1 MIWDFRILYSKKDD
15 LRANFQPIFLTLCKL
30 HFFFSHFG
38 HYHENVQI
46 SLHSILA
53 HCNEMINVVKL
64 HFWITTLKGKRQQ
77 SLVVTN
83 QQWLSFGLWLFRSRI

>member
-30 HFFFSHFG
+30 HFFLILDIIMKMYKSLYSCTLQPNDKCCKVTFLD
-38 HYHENVQI
+38 HYFER
-46 SLHSILA
+46 
-53 HCNEMINVVKL
+53 
-64 HFWITTLKGKRQQ
+64 KRQQ